1 VPILILGAKPVE
13 IPAGLNWASLA
24 ASDFALRATTGQ
36 DDPTGR
42 GTEMYNVMKI
52 FILAAAIMVVAFF
65 ANLFG
70 FVSIPWLDVNSVAT
84 YGDDANES
92 DRAAQKVFED

>member
-1 VPILILGAKPVE
+1 
-13 IPAGLNWASLA
+13 
-24 ASDFALRATTGQ
+24 
-36 DDPTGR
+36 
-42 GTEMYNVMKI
+42 MYSVMKI

-92 DRAAQKVFED
+92 HRAAQKVFED

>member
-1 VPILILGAKPVE
+1 M
-13 IPAGLNWASLA
+13 NS
-24 ASDFALRATTGQ
+24 
-36 DDPTGR
+36 
-42 GTEMYNVMKI
+42 VMKI
-52 FILAAAIMVVAFF
+52 FIFAAAILTVAFF

-84 YGDDANES
+84 YGGHANES